1 MQPLRR
7 RRARTLN
14 PETPPHAKRKNSQR
28 KADPKPAT
36 NPLASDEPEGDDE
49 DLSALETLQ
58 PGYRL
63 SCGGF
68 QADIESVAFISDT
81 KQENTRIWFL
91 SAVGTQQSCRT
102 IAAKMLKP
110 MPDNAVLHPN
120 RAATREQWPWHFT
133 TARDP
138 DCPSPWTFTVKR
150 LPETRAWHLVITPLI
165 ALYNRQEPEFL
176 LLSPTRDE
184 PEAETLAALHYA
196 YIDRRTREPIHRAW
210 ADWLWA
216 RALDRKEAIRLDGTG
231 RPAWL
236 CNPDMALLASN
247 ISEAILQGELTA

>member
-1 MQPLRR
+1 MTTASPNSKQNGDPL
-7 RRARTLN
+7 
-14 PETPPHAKRKNSQR
+14 HAEKNSQR
-28 KADPKPAT
+28 KAAPQPEDAQLT
-36 NPLASDEPEGDDE
+36 SGEPDAEDE
-49 DLSALETLQ
+49 DLSALEPLQ

-68 QADIESVAFISDT
+68 QADIESVAFITDT

-102 IAAKMLKP
+102 IAAKMIKP
-110 MPDNAVLHPN
+110 TPDNAVLHPN
-120 RAATREQWPWHFT
+120 QAAAREQWPWHFT

-150 LPETRAWHLVITPLI
+150 LPETRAWHLIITPLI
-165 ALYNRQEPEFL
+165 ALYNRQEPQFL

-184 PEAETLAALHYA
+184 PEPATLAALHYA
-196 YIDRRTREPIHRAW
+196 YIDRRTREPVHRDW

-216 RALDRKEAIRLDGTG
+216 RALDRKEAVRLDGAG

-236 CNPDMALLASN
+236 CNPDMDLLASG
-247 ISEAILQGELTA
+247 ISEAILQGDLTA